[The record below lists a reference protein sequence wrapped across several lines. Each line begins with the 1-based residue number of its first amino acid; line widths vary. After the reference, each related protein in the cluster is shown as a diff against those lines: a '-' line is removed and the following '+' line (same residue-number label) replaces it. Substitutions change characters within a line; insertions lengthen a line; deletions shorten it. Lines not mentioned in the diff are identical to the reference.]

1 MQNLGKGS
9 DARGGRF
16 AVLLDDPVFDHWAA
30 EIAGTYGVTEH
41 HALEALAEAL
51 TRDSSD

>member
-1 MQNLGKGS
+1 MHDVGKGS

-16 AVLLDDPVFDHWAA
+16 AVLLDDPVIDNWAA
-30 EIAGTYGVTEH
+30 EIAGTYGVSEL

-51 TRDSSD
+51 TRDLSA